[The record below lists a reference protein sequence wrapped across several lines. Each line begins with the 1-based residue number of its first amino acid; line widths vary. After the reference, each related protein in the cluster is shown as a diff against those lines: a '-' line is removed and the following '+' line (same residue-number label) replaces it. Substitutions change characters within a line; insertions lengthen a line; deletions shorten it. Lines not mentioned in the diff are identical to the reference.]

1 MPGQPDYRI
10 TAQLAGIETPVIRF
24 DWQEHLSEPFLGQ
37 LAVYDTGYT
46 QSPLSAKAL
55 LDKTAL
61 ICSGLITSHQM
72 KGVTTCSIKRKRDP
86 NNAKATLSC

>member
-46 QSPLSAKAL
+46 LSPLSAKA
-55 LDKTAL
+55 
-61 ICSGLITSHQM
+61 
-72 KGVTTCSIKRKRDP
+72 
-86 NNAKATLSC
+86 

>member
-46 QSPLSAKAL
+46 LSPSAPKLS
-55 LDKTAL
+55 
-61 ICSGLITSHQM
+61 G
-72 KGVTTCSIKRKRDP
+72 
-86 NNAKATLSC
+86 